1 MNDVQY
7 KLADA
12 ILKYMKDRPIS
23 DGRTISEDFFHKG
36 KCELADLHLVLAQ
49 LQRDGMIISYPGRNL
64 SFTLSNE
71 GIEAA
76 KKGYKNF
83 FENKS
88 KKAEDKKIREFNQ
101 YRWSKQT
108 VIIATLSF
116 IAALIS
122 ILISVLAMQ
131 K

>member
-1 MNDVQY
+1 M
-7 KLADA
+7 
-12 ILKYMKDRPIS
+12 MGRPIS
-23 DGRTISEDFFHKG
+23 DGRTISEDFYHKG
-36 KCELADLHLVLAQ
+36 KCELRDLHFVLAQ
-49 LQRDGMIISYPGRNL
+49 LQRDGMIIPYPGRNL

-76 KKGYKNF
+76 KMGYKEVL
-83 FENKS
+83 ENKS
-88 KKAEDKKIREFNQ
+88 KKAEDKKKKESNQ

-108 VIIATLSF
+108 VIIATLSL
-116 IAALIS
+116 IATLIS